1 VTTTTP
7 EDASDVDDDRLA
19 GKRSAAEWAQGKSAD
34 PRPPAGGGRGRT
46 AGGVGPECA
55 EGLEADVRRARA
67 MEDQFREEMVRLQQ
81 QLGIAADGYVLP
93 A

>member
-1 VTTTTP
+1 MITTTP
-7 EDASDVDDDRLA
+7 EDASDVDDDGLA
-19 GKRSAAEWAQGKSAD
+19 GKRSAAERARGKSAD
-34 PRPPAGGGRGRT
+34 PRPPGGGRRWTAGGG
-46 AGGVGPECA
+46 GPECA

-81 QLGIAADGYVLP
+81 QLGVAADGYVLP

>member
-1 VTTTTP
+1 MTTTTP
-7 EDASDVDDDRLA
+7 EDASDVDDDGLA
-19 GKRSAAEWAQGKSAD
+19 GKRSAAERAWGKSAD
-34 PRPPAGGGRGRT
+34 PRPPGGGRRWT

-55 EGLEADVRRARA
+55 EGLEADVRRARV

-81 QLGIAADGYVLP
+81 QLGVAADGYVLP